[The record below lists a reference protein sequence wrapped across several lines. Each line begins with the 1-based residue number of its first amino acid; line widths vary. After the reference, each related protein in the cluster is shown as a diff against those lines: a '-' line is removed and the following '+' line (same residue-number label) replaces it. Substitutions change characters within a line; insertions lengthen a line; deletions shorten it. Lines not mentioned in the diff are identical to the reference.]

1 MNLELLPNIMLWVAA
16 IAAVT
21 ALGVVLVAG
30 LAADFVVRNRP
41 VRLRR
46 NESIRSYYGHV
57 SLSH

>member
-1 MNLELLPNIMLWVAA
+1 MNFELLPNVMLWIAA

-21 ALGVVLVAG
+21 TLGLVLVAG
-30 LAADFVVRNRP
+30 LAVDFVARNRP

-46 NESIRSYYGHV
+46 NESVRRYYGHV